1 MTRFFSF
8 AVTALT
14 LALAGPVMA
23 AEVDM
28 SKATCKEV
36 GALPAAKTIGVA
48 MWVNGYVHGKAG
60 NAMVDS
66 DQAHAN
72 AEKIADYCKANPDT
86 TLTDAIA
93 AVAKS

>member
-36 GALPAAKTIGVA
+36 GALPAAKTIGIKS
-48 MWVNGYVHGKAG
+48 HEDRDGKPTGLRRERLDLAAAEGSGGTGEDVTSVCAG
-60 NAMVDS
+60 
-66 DQAHAN
+66 
-72 AEKIADYCKANPDT
+72 
-86 TLTDAIA
+86 
-93 AVAKS
+93 